1 MLSVLTRFIIN
12 YSIMKMVMKTRSYP
26 EEKNRP
32 WLRHRH
38 KYSKSKKCHGKMIS
52 TCNKQHLSNIWGS
65 IH

>member
-1 MLSVLTRFIIN
+1 
-12 YSIMKMVMKTRSYP
+12 MKMVMKTRSYP

-52 TCNKQHLSNIWGS
+52 TCNKQHLSNI
-65 IH
+65 